1 MKKGQQ
7 IIKLP
12 CAGLLLKIT
21 GAAHCHFCSISGEFS
36 FNRLNHVDLIAPFPL
51 DSKSNYTH
59 ISIINGNPLI
69 IKSKKVEGVNKYT
82 YMSILIQINPD
93 DFCLYEGYPIF
104 TVNLQSVKFIFNFV
118 CCVFCLFYWQ
128 MNCSH
133 NSECKEVERVCNHG
147 CTKKCTNRTV
157 T

>member
-21 GAAHCHFCSISGEFS
+21 GAAHCHFCSISVEFS
-36 FNRLNHVDLIAPFPL
+36 FKRLNQVDLIALFPL
-51 DSKSNYTH
+51 DFKSNYTH

-69 IKSKKVEGVNKYT
+69 KSNKVDEVNKYA

-93 DFCLYEGYPIF
+93 DFCLYQGYPIF
-104 TVNLQSVKFIFNFV
+104 TINLQ
-118 CCVFCLFYWQ
+118 
-128 MNCSH
+128 
-133 NSECKEVERVCNHG
+133 
-147 CTKKCTNRTV
+147 
-157 T
+157 